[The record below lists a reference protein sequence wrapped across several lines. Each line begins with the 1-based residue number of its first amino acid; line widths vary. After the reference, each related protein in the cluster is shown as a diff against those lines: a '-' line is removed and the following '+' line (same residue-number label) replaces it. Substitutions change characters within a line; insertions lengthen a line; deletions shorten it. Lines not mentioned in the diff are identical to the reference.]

1 MTSDT
6 TPDLERFDALISALQ
21 TLEPNLSSIG
31 AALVAALAEELAA
44 DSRSA
49 ANGLGLAHA
58 LVLREVRALEALG
71 MLAIARRDARTM
83 RTFYALGES
92 GRLLLHR
99 AAHSK

>member
-6 TPDLERFDALISALQ
+6 TPDLERFDALVSAL
-21 TLEPNLSSIG
+21 LAIEPALSPIG

-49 ANGLGLAHA
+49 ANRLGLAHA
-58 LVLREVRALEALG
+58 LVLREVHALEASD

-99 AAHSK
+99 AAHSR